1 MNNKLTID
9 PTTLSVITLL
19 SGLLGSILTIV
30 LTKVLDLFQKSKEH
44 KYSLQKVFFERKL
57 NAAETATIQFQILA
71 NACFNLSVLF
81 ERLNNEDDQEDAEE
95 NFLDK
100 HLFEQVTQ
108 QTEVANNASFLIAN
122 SVTLYF
128 DLDNAFVNNEK
139 IRVFYEILGQLQTV
153 DKQAQKD
160 YEFYESHI
168 GSQYETQAYEIWNQS
183 EQRLE
188 DTLRRIADSYK
199 TFNQET
205 IKVLRQMRDQ
215 MKKFDY

>member
-1 MNNKLTID
+1 MDSKFTID

-81 ERLNNEDDQEDAEE
+81 ERLNNEDEDEDE

-128 DLDNAFVNNEK
+128 DLDNAFMHNEK
-139 IRVFYEILGQLQTV
+139 IKNFYEILGQLQTV
-153 DKQAQKD
+153 DKQSQKD

-188 DTLRRIADSYK
+188 DTLKRIADSYK
-199 TFNQET
+199 TFNLEI
-205 IKVLRQMRDQ
+205 IKVLGQMRDQ